1 MKSLSSQF
9 SFHKVIEIAVEY
21 RLDVS
26 GFVIRS
32 MVFHELVR
40 RLHVTANL

>member
-21 RLDVS
+21 RLTFRFRDPFDGLSRV
-26 GFVIRS
+26 GT
-32 MVFHELVR
+32 